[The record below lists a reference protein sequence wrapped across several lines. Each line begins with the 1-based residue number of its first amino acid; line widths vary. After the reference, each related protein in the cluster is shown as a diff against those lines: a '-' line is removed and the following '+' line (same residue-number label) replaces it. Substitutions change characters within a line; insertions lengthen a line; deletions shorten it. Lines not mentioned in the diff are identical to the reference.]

1 MNQSFGGSLNSPNLV
16 HSLIVQP
23 INLQENESPRSR
35 KFNNI
40 EIEDGLINF
49 ENNQILTDR
58 TIKNQKIQTP
68 IQWNDMDE

>member
-1 MNQSFGGSLNSPNLV
+1 M
-16 HSLIVQP
+16 QP
-23 INLQENESPRSR
+23 INLQENESPKSR

-49 ENNQILTDR
+49 ENNQILTER